1 MWKFIHAAENHL
13 NLKTLDSIAVVRTIR
28 ANTTTSQRR
37 SQSMTTKTPDQTTS
51 EQKRD
56 PDLVNAEIAL
66 KRAADKA
73 REIARKAGTSV
84 VILKDGEIREE
95 QGDNYVHSDH

>member
-1 MWKFIHAAENHL
+1 
-13 NLKTLDSIAVVRTIR
+13 
-28 ANTTTSQRR
+28 
-37 SQSMTTKTPDQTTS
+37 MTRKMPDQNRS
-51 EQKRD
+51 NQQRD

-66 KRAADKA
+66 KRAARKA

-95 QGDNYVHSDH
+95 QGGKRAHSDH